1 MSKRKC
7 RLVQAWSIAL
17 LSSVVAFA
25 AGCNSNPNEDEF
37 NRTASPGKLP
47 EPESVASRRERTK
60 FVPKVAP
67 DAKTKGKK
75 SGD

>member
-1 MSKRKC
+1 MLRPTSKI
-7 RLVQAWSIAL
+7 VQACSIAL
-17 LSSVVAFA
+17 LSAMVAFP

-60 FVPKVAP
+60 NVPKVAP
-67 DAKTKGKK
+67 DAKGKGKK
-75 SGD
+75 GGA

>member
-7 RLVQAWSIAL
+7 RLGQACSIAL
-17 LSSVVAFA
+17 LAAVVAFP

-60 FVPKVAP
+60 NVPKVAP
-67 DAKTKGKK
+67 DAKDKGKK
-75 SGD
+75 GGE